1 MCFQACRSTILDIF
15 DCLVKKSLAM
25 SLMEVGRLHMMPIPD
40 PASACVV
47 GDGGDVWDC
56 EGFECAKGCE
66 AVIVRG
72 CGGLKRRRGE
82 GSERWKES

>member
-1 MCFQACRSTILDIF
+1 
-15 DCLVKKSLAM
+15 
-25 SLMEVGRLHMMPIPD
+25 MPIPD
-40 PASACVV
+40 SGSACVV
-47 GDGGDVWDC
+47 GEGGDVWDC
-56 EGFECAKGCE
+56 EAVRAPRPAW